1 MFFKDF
7 WIWKRNFTKH
17 DGMETLETYIV
28 RIYCRDEH
36 DPEKIAGIVE
46 MIGSY
51 MSSDTIVKNSRL
63 LKTERFR

>member
-1 MFFKDF
+1 
-7 WIWKRNFTKH
+7 
-17 DGMETLETYIV
+17 METLETYIV